1 MWQYIVKRILMSI
14 PVMVLVAIIVFLLLY
29 LVPGDAASIIAGNFA
44 RPEDVERIRQQMGLN
59 EPFFVQFYKWVA
71 GIAHG
76 DLGNS
81 IFYDIPVTTLMVQRL
96 EPTLSLAFGTI
107 LVAVA
112 IALPAGIIA
121 AIYSGRLVDRST
133 MLFSVLG
140 FSTPVFV
147 VGYILIYTFSF
158 KLRWFPIQGYVAV
171 SEGFLLWLR
180 SIALPCIALG
190 LVFSALIARIT
201 RATMV
206 EVLTQDF
213 IRTAY
218 AKGLSP
224 FIIMVRHALRNAAVP
239 IVTVIGVSFVMLV
252 GGVVITESVFN
263 IPGLGRLVVDA
274 ITQRDFPIIR
284 AMLFV
289 FSGVYLLINLIIDI
303 VYTLIDPRIQY

>member
-1 MWQYIVKRILMSI
+1 MWLYLSKRLLMAI
-14 PVMVLVAIIVFLLLY
+14 PVMSLVAVIVFLLLY

-44 RPEDVERIRQQMGLN
+44 RPEDVERIRQEMGLN
-59 EPFFVQFYKWVA
+59 EPFLMQFYKWIA
-71 GIAHG
+71 GILKG

-81 IFYDIPVTTLMVQRL
+81 IFYDIPVTTLMAQRI

-107 LVAVA
+107 LVAIV
-112 IALPAGIIA
+112 IAVPAGITA
-121 AIYSGRLVDRST
+121 AMQAGRWVDRST
-133 MLFSVLG
+133 MFLSVLG
-140 FSTPVFV
+140 FSMPVFV
-147 VGYILIYTFSF
+147 VGYILIYLFSF
-158 KLRWFPIQGYVAV
+158 KLRWFPIQGYRGI
-171 SEGFLLWLR
+171 SEGILPWIH

-213 IRTAY
+213 IRTAH
-218 AKGLSP
+218 AKGISP
-224 FIIMVRHALRNAAVP
+224 VIIMLRHALRNAAVP
-239 IVTVIGVSFVMLV
+239 IVTVIGVSFAMLI

-284 AMLFV
+284 AMLFI

-303 VYTLIDPRIQY
+303 FYTIIDPRIRY